1 MSFLAPLFLL
11 GTLAVALPILFHL
24 TRRSTRRKQTFSSLQ
39 FLRPTPP
46 RLTRR
51 NRLEHI
57 LLLLLR
63 GAVIALL
70 AFAFAR
76 PFLFTPAAIL
86 PESATPKRWVLLVDT
101 SASMQRDQ
109 LWTDALTRA
118 RQRLRD
124 LAPADEL
131 ALLIFDRA
139 PRALVRF
146 DQWRQWNPADRA
158 ALALDL
164 LENTS
169 PSWAAAHLDLALV
182 HAVELLEEAE
192 VRSDHA
198 VTRQIVLVSDLSEGA
213 RLDAIQG
220 YNWPDALHVDI
231 EALTPA
237 QPGNAGLHWIVDP
250 DSHQPATGTE
260 ATPRIRITNSE
271 DARNERFE
279 VAWGTSADVPP
290 LQIHVPP
297 GQTRVLHVPAPPEGA
312 ATGRLL
318 LHGDPQPFDNTTH
331 ILTPAPEEIHL
342 LFVGADPADDPRQ
355 LLFYLQR
362 AFLSTARQ
370 SVRIDTL
377 APGATAPPN
386 LDLRLTR
393 LAIVAGL
400 IPDSITPSLHRYVES
415 GGTLLAVLRRDNAA
429 QLLASLFPE
438 HSVPVEEASIRDFAL
453 LTRIDFAHPLF
464 AAFADPRYSD
474 FTRIH
479 FWNHRRLDPDALP
492 TARVVARFDAG
503 DPAILEIERGTGRIV
518 VLTAGWHPADGE
530 LALSTKFVPLLH
542 ALLDHAGGPRPP
554 LPQYHV
560 GAEILLPGSGD
571 PAFQV
576 QLPNGTARELDPGV
590 NRFTDTANPG
600 IYTVRAESQSWSFA
614 VNIDPAE
621 SRTDPMP
628 LDDLERLG
636 VPLPSTSSNP
646 VTLAA
651 RERQAHQTELESRQS
666 LWRWLILAAL
676 LILLLESWLAGRL
689 TRTQPEPVLST
700 QSPKGVPP
708 P

>member
-24 TRRSTRRKQTFSSLQ
+24 TRRSTRRKQSFSSLQ

-57 LLLLLR
+57 LLLILR
-63 GAVIALL
+63 GAVVALL

-76 PFLFTPAAIL
+76 PFLLTPAAIL
-86 PESATPKRWVLLVDT
+86 PESTAPKRWVLLVDT
-101 SASMQRDQ
+101 SASMQRDE
-109 LWTDALTRA
+109 LWPDALTRV
-118 RQRLRD
+118 RQRLGD
-124 LAPADEL
+124 FAPADEL
-131 ALLIFDRA
+131 ALLTFDRA

-169 PSWAAAHLDLALV
+169 PGWATAYLDLALV
-182 HAVELLEEAE
+182 HAVELLEEAD

-198 VTRQIVLVSDLSEGA
+198 ATRQIILVSDLSEGA

-220 YNWPDALHVDI
+220 YNWPDSLHVAVDAI
-231 EALTPA
+231 TPT

-250 DSHQPATGTE
+250 DPHQPAAAATE

-271 DARNERFE
+271 DAQNERFE
-279 VAWGTSADVPP
+279 VAWSNSSNAAP

-297 GQTRVLHVPAPPEGA
+297 GQTRVLHAPAPPEID
-312 ATGRLL
+312 TERLL
-318 LHGDPQPFDNTTH
+318 LHGDPQPFDNTIH
-331 ILTPAPEEIHL
+331 IVTPAPEEIQL

-370 SVRIDTL
+370 SVRLHTL
-377 APGATAPPN
+377 APGETAPID
-386 LDLRLTR
+386 LDMRLTR
-393 LAIVAGL
+393 LAIVAGA
-400 IPDSITPSLHRYVES
+400 IPDSIAPSLHRYAES
-415 GGTLLAVLRRDNAA
+415 GGTLLAVLRPENAV
-429 QLLASLFPE
+429 QLLASLFPD

-453 LTRIDFAHPLF
+453 LTQIDFAHPIF
-464 AAFADPRYSD
+464 APFADPRFSD

-479 FWNHRRLDPDALP
+479 FWNHRRLNPDTLP
-492 TARVVARFDAG
+492 NARVVARFDAG
-503 DPAILEIERGTGRIV
+503 DPALLEIERGTGRILI
-518 VLTAGWHPADGE
+518 LTAGWHPADGE

-554 LPQYHV
+554 LPQYHA
-560 GAEILLPGSGD
+560 GDEILLPGSGD

-576 QLPNGTARELDPGV
+576 QLPDGTTRELDPGV
-590 NRFTDTANPG
+590 NRFTDTASPG
-600 IYTVRAESQSWSFA
+600 IYAVQAGSQSWSFA

-621 SRTDPMP
+621 SRTNPIP
-628 LDDLERLG
+628 VDDLERLG
-636 VPLPSTSSNP
+636 VPVAVSSSDP

-651 RERQAHQTELESRQS
+651 RERQLHQAELESRQS

-689 TRTQPEPVLST
+689 TRTPAPA
-700 QSPKGVPP
+700 
-708 P
+708 